1 MTGRRYLLLLLP
13 VLFPAC
19 APETPTIELGRVEC
33 AHCRMNVVDA
43 RFAAAL
49 ITKGGRQY
57 SFDGPECMVPHVA
70 GGTIAE
76 AQVKAWYV
84 TDIVRPGRLIDATT
98 AYYAH
103 GDVYRSPMRGDLAA
117 FASRS
122 ERDSAI
128 AASGGEAMDWATVR
142 RRLAE

>member
-1 MTGRRYLLLLLP
+1 MRTATSLALLLLA
-13 VLFPAC
+13 AC
-19 APETPTIELGRVEC
+19 APESPTIDLGRVEC

-70 GGTIAE
+70 AGAIAE
-76 AQVKAWYV
+76 EQVRAWYV
-84 TDIVRPGRLIDATT
+84 SDFVRPGRLIEAT
-98 AYYAH
+98 AAHYAH
-103 GDVYRSPMRGDLAA
+103 GEAYRSPMRGDVAA
-117 FASRS
+117 FASAA

-128 AASGGEAMDWATVR
+128 ASSGGEPWDWSTAR
-142 RRLAE
+142 HRLAE